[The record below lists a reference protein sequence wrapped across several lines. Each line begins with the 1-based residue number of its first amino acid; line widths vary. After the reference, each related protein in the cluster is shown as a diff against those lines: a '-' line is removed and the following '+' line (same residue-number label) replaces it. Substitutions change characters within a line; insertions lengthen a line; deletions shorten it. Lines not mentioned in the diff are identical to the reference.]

1 MFSRRK
7 HWRLWGG
14 LITIGLF
21 LGLILASCQ
30 GSSWR
35 TSAATVSQLVFATPS
50 APSTFNLVLSQ
61 SAFDRVTFG
70 FIYEGLLTEN
80 GITSQLEPALAESLP
95 EISKDQQQ
103 ITFTLKPDLK
113 WSDGEPLTV
122 DDIVFTFNEVYLNPA
137 VPTDIK
143 DVLRVGQSRAFPSVK
158 KLSDRQVAFTVPE
171 PYAPFLRN
179 VGGLSILPA
188 HIFRPAIQQR
198 DSQGNPRLLTQFGT
212 DTPPEQLV
220 GAGPYRVERY
230 LSNQRII
237 FQKNP
242 YFWRKENGQ
251 SQPYIDRIVVQIIES
266 TDAQLVSFRSGQ
278 LDSLDVN
285 PEAFSLLKHEEQ
297 RGKYQIFNSGP
308 DTTTLLLGFNLNQ
321 AQDKKG
327 QPVVDPMKSR
337 WFNTL
342 AFRQAIAYAIDRETI
357 KNNVFRGLGELQHS
371 PIPPQSPFYLS
382 PQQGLKTYSFDPGRA
397 KALLAGAGFRYNNT
411 GQLLD
416 DQGNLV
422 RFTLLVKA
430 EDAPRVDMAVRIQQ
444 DLKAIGI
451 QADLQVLNFNTI
463 LEKLSQRHWEAYVGG
478 FSGGGAEPHSGVNI
492 WSSQGRLH
500 QFNQGPQPGEPPISG
515 WKVSDWERQ
524 IDQLFVDGS
533 RELDESKRKLIYYR
547 FQQLVQEQVP
557 FIYLVNKLSF
567 EAVRNRVEGIKFSAL
582 NGAFWN
588 LYELKVR

>member
-7 HWRLWGG
+7 LWRLWAG
-14 LITIGLF
+14 LLTTSLV

-30 GSSWR
+30 NLSWR
-35 TSAATVSQLVFATPS
+35 RATVSQLVFASPS
-50 APSTFNLVLSQ
+50 APSTFNLALSQ

-80 GITSQLEPALAESLP
+80 GITSQLEPALAATLP
-95 EISKDQQQ
+95 EISPDQQH
-103 ITFTLKPDLK
+103 ITFTLKPELK
-113 WSDGEPLTV
+113 WSDGQALTV
-122 DDIVFTFNEVYLNPA
+122 DDVVFTFNEVYLNPTI
-137 VPTDIK
+137 PTDIK
-143 DVLRVGQSRAFPSVK
+143 DVLRVGQSRAFPSVEK
-158 KLSDRQVAFTVPE
+158 VSDRQVSFTVPE

-179 VGGLSILPA
+179 VGSLPILPA
-188 HIFRPAIQQR
+188 HVFRPTIQKR
-198 DSQGNPRLLTQFGT
+198 DSSGNPLFLTQFGT
-212 DTPPEQLV
+212 DTPPQRLV

-242 YFWRKENGQ
+242 FYWRQDEAGQ
-251 SQPYIDRIVVQIIES
+251 SQPYINRIVVQVIES

-285 PEAFSLLKHEEQ
+285 PEAFSLLKHEEV
-297 RGKYQIFNSGP
+297 RGKFKIFNSGP

-321 AQDKKG
+321 AQDRNG
-327 QPVVDPMKSR
+327 QPFVDPIKSR

-357 KNNVFRGLGELQHS
+357 KNNVFRGLGDLQNS
-371 PIPPQSPFYLS
+371 PISPHSPFYLS
-382 PQQGLKTYSFDPGRA
+382 PQQGLRTYRFDRARA
-397 KALLAGAGFRYNNT
+397 KALLASAGFRYNNP

-430 EDAPRVDMAVRIQQ
+430 EDAVRVDMAVRIQQ

-451 QADLQVLNFNTI
+451 QADLQVLSFNTI
-463 LEKLSQRHWEAYVGG
+463 IEKLSQRRWETYVGG
-478 FSGGGAEPHSGVNI
+478 FSGGGVEPHSSVNI

-500 QFNQGPQPGEPPISG
+500 QFNQGSQPGEPPILG

-533 RELDESKRKLIYYR
+533 RELDESKRKLIYHQ

-567 EAVRNRVEGIKFSAL
+567 EAVRDRVQGIKFSAL
-582 NGAFWN
+582 SGAFWN
-588 LYELKVR
+588 LYELKVQ